1 MLIWNYWPGPQG
13 GAETQCRRLAREL
26 VRQGVSCTVL
36 TRRFSY
42 CARRSELDD
51 GVDIRR
57 VGWFSPIAE
66 SFVGAIQK
74 AKRWFASGPD
84 GTRPPESDGSPSGR
98 RRSFG
103 PSIPFLWLE
112 RVFFMMGAWL
122 YLVRRKKEFTALHVH
137 ESHWIAGFGAW
148 LGVRLQLPVVV
159 KEASFPVLMPIGAGT
174 PFASCWDRWRLSPSY
189 LAQTEHAAKS
199 LSEKGVRIAAVIP
212 NGVELP
218 SGVADVAANLNALY
232 VGNFRQGV
240 EWKAFDVLFDA
251 WKMVVAQCPDAQM
264 VIAGG
269 GEIDHWRDYTGRL
282 GIAGAVDFKG
292 SVADVASLYGKSA
305 LFVLPSRREGMSNAL
320 LEAQSWGVPAVV
332 SDIPGNRAVVDD
344 RVNGLVVP
352 VGNAEALAEAML
364 SLIRDRELRSRLGRG
379 ARLRA
384 EGEWSI
390 ASVASRV
397 LGTYN
402 RLATGN
408 VGA

>member
-13 GAETQCRRLAREL
+13 GAEMQCRRLAREL
-26 VRQGVSCTVL
+26 VRQGISCTVL
-36 TRRFSY
+36 TRRFS
-42 CARRSELDD
+42 CGARRSELDD

-57 VGWFSPIAE
+57 VGWFSPTAE
-66 SFVGAIQK
+66 SCVGMIQK
-74 AKRWFASGPD
+74 AKRGFTSRPD
-84 GTRPPESDGSPSGR
+84 GTRPPEFDGGPSCR

-112 RVFFMMGAWL
+112 RVFFMIGVWL
-122 YLVRRKKEFTALHVH
+122 YLVRRKKEFTAVHVH

-148 LGVRLQLPVVV
+148 LGARLQMPVVV

-174 PFASCWDRWRLSPSY
+174 PFASRWERWRLSPPY

-199 LSEKGVRIAAVIP
+199 LSEKGVKIAAVLP

-218 SGVADVAANLNALY
+218 SGVADVAVNPNALY

-269 GEIDHWRDYTGRL
+269 GEIDHWRDYAGRL

-292 SVADVASLYGKSA
+292 SVADVASLYVKSA
-305 LFVLPSRREGMSNAL
+305 FFVLPSRREGMSNAL

-332 SDIPGNRAVVDD
+332 SDIPGNRAVVED
-344 RVNGLVVP
+344 RVNGLIVP
-352 VGNAEALAEAML
+352 VGNAEALAQAML
-364 SLIRDRELRSRLGRG
+364 SLIRDRDLRARLGRG
-379 ARLRA
+379 ARWRA
-384 EGEWSI
+384 EREWSM

-397 LGTYN
+397 LGAYN
-402 RLATGN
+402 QLATGN